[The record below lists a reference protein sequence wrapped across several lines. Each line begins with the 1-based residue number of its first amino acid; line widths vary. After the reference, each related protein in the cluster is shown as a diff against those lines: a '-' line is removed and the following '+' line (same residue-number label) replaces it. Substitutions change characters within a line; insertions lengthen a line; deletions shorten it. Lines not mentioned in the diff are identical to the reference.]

1 MTARPYNT
9 ALFLLRCLQLGLHP
23 SDLEYF
29 EYGTVLDMIVESA
42 NDHEEYDT
50 LATQADFDAF

>member
-29 EYGTVLDMIVESA
+29 EYGTVLDMIVEAA
-42 NDHEEYDT
+42 NDNEEYDT